1 MAKSKLSTEEIR
13 SLRNGGVP
21 ASEIAELA
29 STTKANVNFRLSPT
43 RHRRYAKERY
53 RRLEPT
59 EREAYTKAERER
71 QQKNQAETALLAEKV
86 GDLWT
91 DEELDYLRQWG
102 TTKTCKEIALDLKRT
117 FHGVR
122 NTGKRYQIP
131 LKK

>member
-59 EREAYTKAERER
+59 EREAYIKAERER
-71 QQKNQAETALLAEKV
+71 QQKNQDETALLAEKV
-86 GDLWT
+86 GALWT

-117 FHGVR
+117 FYAVR
-122 NTGKRYQIP
+122 LASMRYQIP
-131 LKK
+131 LRK

>member
-13 SLRNGGVP
+13 SLRNGGLP
-21 ASEIAELA
+21 ASKIAELA
-29 STTKANVNFRLSPT
+29 NITKQDVSFRLSPT
-43 RHRRYAKERY
+43 RKRRHAKERY

-59 EREAYTKAERER
+59 EREAYRKAERER

>member
-13 SLRNGGVP
+13 SLKNGGVP

-29 STTKANVNFRLSPT
+29 STTKANVSFRLSPT

-59 EREAYTKAERER
+59 EREAYIKAERER
-71 QQKNQAETALLAEKV
+71 QQKNQDETALLAEKV
-86 GDLWT
+86 GALWT

-117 FHGVR
+117 LHGVR
-122 NTGKRYQIP
+122 HTGKRYQIP

>member
-29 STTKANVNFRLSPT
+29 STTKANVSFRLSPT
-43 RHRRYAKERY
+43 RYRRYAK
-53 RRLEPT
+53 EPT
-59 EREAYTKAERER
+59 EREAYIKAERER
-71 QQKNQAETALLAEKV
+71 QQKNQDETALLAEKV
-86 GDLWT
+86 GALWT

-122 NTGKRYQIP
+122 HTGKRYQIP